1 MLKYYQNKETGELI
15 SYDPETGK
23 VSEFREI
30 TLLEVTLTE
39 KPDRRG
45 RKARGG
51 VEHKRPYHRKVK
63 ELQDFAT
70 GKAKKEKKVN
80 WRTLNKMKELK
91 KAGYNSGQI
100 AEELGLQLETVNKHY
115 PKI

>member
-1 MLKYYQNKETGELI
+1 MIKYYQNKKTGDII
-15 SYDPETGK
+15 SFNLEIK
-23 VSEFREI
+23 EINEFSEIQALAKEN
-30 TLLEVTLTE
+30 TLMEVTVKE
-39 KPDRRG
+39 V
-45 RKARGG
+45 GG
-51 VEHKRPYHRKVK
+51 IKTKRPYNRKVK
-63 ELQDFAT
+63 ELQDFAI
-70 GKAKKEKKVN
+70 GKSKKEKKVN

>member
-45 RKARGG
+45 RKAGG
-51 VEHKRPYHRKVK
+51 GGR
-63 ELQDFAT
+63 A
-70 GKAKKEKKVN
+70 
-80 WRTLNKMKELK
+80 
-91 KAGYNSGQI
+91 
-100 AEELGLQLETVNKHY
+100 
-115 PKI
+115 

>member
-1 MLKYYQNKETGELI
+1 
-15 SYDPETGK
+15 
-23 VSEFREI
+23 
-30 TLLEVTLTE
+30 
-39 KPDRRG
+39 
-45 RKARGG
+45 
-51 VEHKRPYHRKVK
+51 VK
-63 ELQDFAT
+63 ELQDFVT